1 MDTCHQHPH
10 RLAHFPELPELSIL
24 ASPGSFL
31 CPIEIPW
38 DLGHLASVCA
48 LWYVGNSSRSLP
60 NGTVCKQ
67 DENLRVAHCWPPF
80 GICFPKA
87 GVKNA
92 DEAELKLLASQ
103 PLDITVHN
111 VLDFPQLA
119 TLAALLSR
127 LVCQKI
133 QGRDSGK
140 DPAPQ

>member
-1 MDTCHQHPH
+1 M
-10 RLAHFPELPELSIL
+10 
-24 ASPGSFL
+24 
-31 CPIEIPW
+31 
-38 DLGHLASVCA
+38 
-48 LWYVGNSSRSLP
+48 
-60 NGTVCKQ
+60 
-67 DENLRVAHCWPPF
+67 
-80 GICFPKA
+80 
-87 GVKNA
+87 KNA

-133 QGRDSGK
+133 QGRGPGK

>member
-1 MDTCHQHPH
+1 MDTCRQHPH
-10 RLAHFPELPELSIL
+10 SLARFPELPELSIL

-38 DLGHLASVCA
+38 DLGHCLHCVSSGLLGTLAGLSPVVLCVNRMRTQSGA
-48 LWYVGNSSRSLP
+48 L
-60 NGTVCKQ
+60 
-67 DENLRVAHCWPPF
+67 CWPPV
-80 GICFPKA
+80 ITCFPKA

-92 DEAELKLLASQ
+92 DEAELKILASQ

-133 QGRDSGK
+133 QGRGPGK
-140 DPAPQ
+140 DATPQ